1 MQTVTLSMR
10 VPRTEAAR
18 LERVAR
24 AVGLDRAALLKRAL
38 REGWIAGA
46 ALDAFVVEPLPP
58 NHGLRT
64 APNLLITPHLASFA
78 RETGER
84 VSTTAAQAIVDFMR
98 GQKPQFVV
106 NPEVYASPRLR
117 QALRK

>member
-38 REGWIAGA
+38 REGCADVLFERACA
-46 ALDAFVVEPLPP
+46 AYRRGEVTLARAAEMADLSLRDMLLRLPQ
-58 NHGLRT
+58 
-64 APNLLITPHLASFA
+64 
-78 RETGER
+78 
-84 VSTTAAQAIVDFMR
+84 VSLELHYGVQELEQDLQA
-98 GQKPQFVV
+98 
-106 NPEVYASPRLR
+106 
-117 QALRK
+117 